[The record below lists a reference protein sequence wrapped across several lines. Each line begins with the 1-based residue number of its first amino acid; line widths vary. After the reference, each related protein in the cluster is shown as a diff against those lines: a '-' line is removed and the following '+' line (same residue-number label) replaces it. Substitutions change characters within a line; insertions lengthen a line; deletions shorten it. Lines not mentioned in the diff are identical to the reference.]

1 MKATAPTAEQPP
13 HVSNHTFPNDGVTLE
28 FLQSIAAS
36 PKMKQPM
43 YELAGMTK
51 SEVDA
56 ADLDSLRN
64 ICKEYHVLGTAG
76 MPDTEEYP
84 IYEGTIPKSKQ
95 FFVDA
100 LCQLPTTMQHVY
112 SVTSKQW
119 PKRWKKW
126 RMN

>member
-1 MKATAPTAEQPP
+1 
-13 HVSNHTFPNDGVTLE
+13 
-28 FLQSIAAS
+28 
-36 PKMKQPM
+36 MKQPM

-84 IYEGTIPKSKQ
+84 IYNGTIRKPKQ
-95 FFVDA
+95 FFVEMNPASSDA
-100 LCQLPTTMQHVY
+100 YNQEITWRIEHLATGISHGPYNFSTVALPVQLLQGPQVLHMYDNALLCALKSNDYLQMC
-112 SVTSKQW
+112 
-119 PKRWKKW
+119 
-126 RMN
+126 